1 LEVAV
6 RDKMK
11 PPEEFR
17 PLLERYEGLFTLA
30 LRVLG
35 IGEKK
40 LKRRA
45 DRNFD

>member
-1 LEVAV
+1 
-6 RDKMK
+6 MK

-17 PLLERYEGLFTLA
+17 PVLERYERLFTLA

-35 IGEKK
+35 MSEKK